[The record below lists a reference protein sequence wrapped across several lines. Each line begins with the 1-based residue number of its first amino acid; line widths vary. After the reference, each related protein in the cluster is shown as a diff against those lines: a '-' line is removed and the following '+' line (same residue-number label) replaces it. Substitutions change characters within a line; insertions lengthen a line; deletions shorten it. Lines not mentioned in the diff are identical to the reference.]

1 MGPQVAANLAALIE
15 STTDLIWS
23 VDLALRLQTFNRAFQ
38 ENIEKTFG
46 VRLAPGMNS
55 LDFLPPEK
63 AESWAALY
71 QRALT
76 EGPFRCEYFLADG
89 RTLDLVFN
97 RIVCAGEVSGISVFG
112 KDITERKMAE
122 SATQDAERR
131 YRALFEGALEGI
143 FQSTLEGQPLT
154 ANPAMARMLGYDSVE
169 EYLAVIQDV
178 GREVWANAGE
188 RAEFLRLLEECGAVR
203 GYQCRFRRKDGSTL
217 WVSLNCRQ
225 ILAADGVTRV
235 NEGFIEDIT
244 ARKQAEMELRGSEEL
259 FRAITETSPLV
270 IVLAAGEEDR
280 IEYVN
285 PTFTRLFGYTKEEIR
300 AAADWFPLAYPEP
313 AYQQWVMEE
322 WRRKVERTFE
332 TNSAF
337 EPIETIVCCKDGSK
351 KLIQWGFLM
360 LGGRSLTFGLDLTG
374 RKETERRLAES
385 EELFR
390 SITEASPLAIV
401 LYSREL
407 RNLYVNPAHTR
418 LFGYTVQDFPTVDDW
433 WPLAYPDLEYRA
445 RIMQEWRLRVGRA
458 IETHSPIEP
467 LDTEVTCK
475 DGTKRNISWGFVSL
489 GERNLAFGID
499 LSARVQAEKQM
510 RESDAAYR
518 ATFDQAGVGIV
529 YCSFEGVY
537 LRSNARF
544 AEIIGYPVEEV
555 PGLAMAQ
562 VTPPEEYGQSAA
574 VLHRMSS
581 PKSETVHWEK
591 RYLRKDG
598 SLIWAKLTTSVQ
610 CDSEGRPLHQITFVE
625 DIQARKEAEER
636 LAEAIEVLRVSDER
650 YHAAFKTSLDTICV
664 TRLDDGMIVDV
675 NDTFVDVLGY
685 SREELIEQSVEVPNT
700 WVDDEGEVHQDTFLD
715 MAGRTTL
722 EIDLWADKE
731 DRRRCVEILRRDGV
745 CRNFETRFRK
755 KNGRI
760 FWARLSAS
768 VTERDGVL
776 CALAVIRD
784 ITESK
789 AAEARLAATADALR
803 RSEARYRTVFE
814 ASFDAISVVR
824 REDGVFFDS
833 SPAFYQILGYTREE
847 LVGSASDANGG
858 EVIAGDRL
866 TPPVGRSA
874 LDIDLWVDPDDRRH
888 LLENLRQSSVCR
900 DFETRFKKK
909 NGEIVWVRL
918 SASLFEL
925 EGVSCILFIIRDITA
940 AKEAEEKIQSL
951 SFYDTLTNLPNR
963 RLLLE
968 RLKKALVASI
978 QSTRKKALLHV
989 DLDHFKILNDTLG
1002 HPIGDLILQEVARRL
1017 RACIHEEDTVARI
1030 GGDEFLLI
1038 LEELSDVAEEAAAGA
1053 ISERILS
1060 QIDQPFI
1067 LGLLNCRCTASIGI
1081 TVFGERLD
1089 STDEVLQQADL
1100 AMGQAKAAGRNGIRF
1115 FSSSL
1120 QAAVNARAA
1129 LEKDLRQAIGTSQ
1142 LSLHYQPQVD
1152 GVRLIGA
1159 EALLR
1164 WQHPT
1169 LGMISP
1175 ASFIPLA
1182 EETGLI
1188 LPLGDWVLEAAC
1200 RQMAAWTRDGLMA
1213 GATVGVNVSA
1223 RQFHQSDFVAKTLKT
1238 LERTGIDPHLLKM
1251 ELTESSLL
1259 ENVEEVIAKMTELKG
1274 YGIQFSLD
1282 DFGTGYSSLSY
1293 LKRLP
1298 LNQLKIDISF
1308 VRDILTDAS
1317 SGVIAQTIVALGRA
1331 MGLSV
1336 IAEGVETEAQRE
1348 FLARLGCTS
1357 YQGYLF
1363 SRPLPKEDF
1372 ARLLA
1377 GMNAVSR

>member
-1 MGPQVAANLAALIE
+1 M
-15 STTDLIWS
+15 
-23 VDLALRLQTFNRAFQ
+23 
-38 ENIEKTFG
+38 
-46 VRLAPGMNS
+46 
-55 LDFLPPEK
+55 
-63 AESWAALY
+63 
-71 QRALT
+71 
-76 EGPFRCEYFLADG
+76 
-89 RTLDLVFN
+89 
-97 RIVCAGEVSGISVFG
+97 
-112 KDITERKMAE
+112 
-122 SATQDAERR
+122 
-131 YRALFEGALEGI
+131 
-143 FQSTLEGQPLT
+143 
-154 ANPAMARMLGYDSVE
+154 
-169 EYLAVIQDV
+169 
-178 GREVWANAGE
+178 
-188 RAEFLRLLEECGAVR
+188 
-203 GYQCRFRRKDGSTL
+203 
-217 WVSLNCRQ
+217 
-225 ILAADGVTRV
+225 
-235 NEGFIEDIT
+235 
-244 ARKQAEMELRGSEEL
+244 
-259 FRAITETSPLV
+259 
-270 IVLAAGEEDR
+270 
-280 IEYVN
+280 
-285 PTFTRLFGYTKEEIR
+285 
-300 AAADWFPLAYPEP
+300 
-313 AYQQWVMEE
+313 
-322 WRRKVERTFE
+322 
-332 TNSAF
+332 
-337 EPIETIVCCKDGSK
+337 
-351 KLIQWGFLM
+351 
-360 LGGRSLTFGLDLTG
+360 
-374 RKETERRLAES
+374 
-385 EELFR
+385 
-390 SITEASPLAIV
+390 
-401 LYSREL
+401 
-407 RNLYVNPAHTR
+407 
-418 LFGYTVQDFPTVDDW
+418 
-433 WPLAYPDLEYRA
+433 
-445 RIMQEWRLRVGRA
+445 
-458 IETHSPIEP
+458 
-467 LDTEVTCK
+467 
-475 DGTKRNISWGFVSL
+475 
-489 GERNLAFGID
+489 
-499 LSARVQAEKQM
+499 
-510 RESDAAYR
+510 
-518 ATFDQAGVGIV
+518 
-529 YCSFEGVY
+529 
-537 LRSNARF
+537 
-544 AEIIGYPVEEV
+544 
-555 PGLAMAQ
+555 
-562 VTPPEEYGQSAA
+562 
-574 VLHRMSS
+574 
-581 PKSETVHWEK
+581 
-591 RYLRKDG
+591 
-598 SLIWAKLTTSVQ
+598 
-610 CDSEGRPLHQITFVE
+610 
-625 DIQARKEAEER
+625 
-636 LAEAIEVLRVSDER
+636 
-650 YHAAFKTSLDTICV
+650 
-664 TRLDDGMIVDV
+664 
-675 NDTFVDVLGY
+675 
-685 SREELIEQSVEVPNT
+685 
-700 WVDDEGEVHQDTFLD
+700 
-715 MAGRTTL
+715 
-722 EIDLWADKE
+722 
-731 DRRRCVEILRRDGV
+731 
-745 CRNFETRFRK
+745 
-755 KNGRI
+755 
-760 FWARLSAS
+760 
-768 VTERDGVL
+768 
-776 CALAVIRD
+776 
-784 ITESK
+784 
-789 AAEARLAATADALR
+789 
-803 RSEARYRTVFE
+803 
-814 ASFDAISVVR
+814 
-824 REDGVFFDS
+824 
-833 SPAFYQILGYTREE
+833 
-847 LVGSASDANGG
+847 
-858 EVIAGDRL
+858 
-866 TPPVGRSA
+866 
-874 LDIDLWVDPDDRRH
+874 
-888 LLENLRQSSVCR
+888 
-900 DFETRFKKK
+900 
-909 NGEIVWVRL
+909 
-918 SASLFEL
+918 
-925 EGVSCILFIIRDITA
+925 
-940 AKEAEEKIQSL
+940 
-951 SFYDTLTNLPNR
+951 
-963 RLLLE
+963 
-968 RLKKALVASI
+968 ASI

-1038 LEELSDVAEEAAAGA
+1038 LEELSDVAEEAAAQAGA